1 MTWKPRPQAVRP
13 KAFVTFT
20 ASGGYAAHRME
31 VACDGGSVV
40 HAKADARI
48 IASEKTKLAFV
59 DAQLDALLEELG

>member
-1 MTWKPRPQAVRP
+1 VKCPS
-13 KAFVTFT
+13 KALETFT

-40 HAKADARI
+40 HAKATARI
-48 IASEKTKLAFV
+48 IASAKTKLAFV